1 MPRTEPAPSREPAAS
16 RRKARELALQV
27 LYAVDHS
34 ESARAR
40 KAEAPAEGESAT
52 DAAPLE
58 EGPRRLGL
66 PAREPRPKPEMWT
79 PSEPATPEQ
88 TFDAIAEHFEMAA
101 GARAFAR
108 ELALEAHA
116 REAEV
121 DELIGLHARNWRVDR
136 MAVVDRNILRLAA
149 WELRFTDTP
158 TAVVLDEA
166 VSLARRFG
174 DDPSPA
180 FVNGILDA
188 IAHSVRP
195 PAD

>member
-1 MPRTEPAPSREPAAS
+1 MPRTEPSPTRDPGTS
-16 RRKARELALQV
+16 RRRARELALQV

-34 ESARAR
+34 EGARAR
-40 KAEAPAEGESAT
+40 KSTEPVEAESVREAQDAEA
-52 DAAPLE
+52 
-58 EGPRRLGL
+58 GPRRFGL
-66 PAREPRPKPEMWT
+66 PEREPRPSRPMWT
-79 PSEPATPEQ
+79 PSEPANPEQ
-88 TFDAIAEHFEMAA
+88 TFEAIAEHFEMAE

-108 ELALEAHA
+108 ELALETHA
-116 REAEV
+116 RETQV

-149 WELRFTDTP
+149 YELRFTDTP
-158 TAVVLDEA
+158 APVVLDEA

-195 PAD
+195 PAG